1 MNPGC
6 PEATEYAPFYAG
18 YVAKAQAAAADPL
31 AALETQLGETLAFLK
46 PLTAVQQSHRYAE
59 GKWSIKQVL
68 HHLSDAERVFSYR
81 AMRIARNDKTPLPSF
96 DENAYVVAAE
106 ADGLEWSALL
116 SEFESVRQSTL
127 QMLRNSPEAAWTRLG
142 VASGNPIS
150 VRALVLIMYGH
161 VAHHLGIVR
170 ERYL

>member
-1 MNPGC
+1 M
-6 PEATEYAPFYAG
+6 
-18 YVAKAQAAAADPL
+18 
-31 AALETQLGETLAFLK
+31 
-46 PLTAVQQSHRYAE
+46 QQSHRYAE